1 MGDLVLVTGGAGTL
15 GRAVAQPLLD
25 RGFRVRSVDVRPIHG
40 LPAAVET
47 GLVDIRDAAAVEAV
61 MDGVTAV
68 IHGAAW
74 HGVHLRDHPARDF
87 WELNVDATFNV
98 YEAALAAGVRAVVL
112 CSTMGV
118 YGESRR
124 PEPDGPAVRVGEDLP
139 LRPADVY
146 GASKA
151 VAEELSRYYA
161 RRGIAG
167 ACLRFGMF
175 VPEPFLHAGI
185 RFLYGGV
192 DERDV
197 AEAVVLALELGLD
210 RGEHLGA
217 FNVESPL
224 PFGPDDGVDL
234 RADPLAVIA
243 RHWPDAPALLADA
256 SVEPW
261 GPINEVYEIA
271 KAGEELGWHPRY
283 GFAAF
288 LDALR
293 SGRDSL

>member
-15 GRAVAQPLLD
+15 GRALAQPLLE
-25 RGFRVRSVDVRPIHG
+25 RGFRVRSIDVRPIEG
-40 LPAAVET
+40 LPSDIET
-47 GLVDIRDAAAVEAV
+47 SLVDIRDSAPVEAV
-61 MDGVTAV
+61 MAGVTAV

-124 PEPDGPAVRVGEDLP
+124 PQPDGPAVRVREDLP
-139 LRPADVY
+139 LQPGDAY
-146 GASKA
+146 GASKV

-167 ACLRFGMF
+167 ACMRFGMF

-197 AEAVVLALELGLD
+197 AEAVIRALELALE

-224 PFGPDDGVDL
+224 PFDAGDGVEL
-234 RADPLAVIA
+234 RTDPLAVIA
-243 RHWPDAPALLADA
+243 RHWPDAPALLAA
-256 SVEPW
+256 AGVEPW
-261 GPINEVYEIA
+261 GPINEVYDST
-271 KAGEELGWHPRY
+271 KAREELGWHPRY
-283 GFAAF
+283 GFDVF

-293 SGRDSL
+293 SGRDRL

>member
-1 MGDLVLVTGGAGTL
+1 MGNLVLVTGGAGTL
-15 GRAVAQPLLD
+15 GRAVAQPLLE
-25 RGFRVRSVDVRPIHG
+25 RGFRVRSVDVRPIG
-40 LPAAVET
+40 GVSADVET
-47 GLVDIRDAAAVEAV
+47 SLVDLRDSAAVEAV
-61 MDGVTAV
+61 MAGVTTV
-68 IHGAAW
+68 IHAAAW

-124 PEPDGPAVRVGEDLP
+124 PGPDGPAVRVHEDLP
-139 LRPADVY
+139 LQPGDVY
-146 GASKA
+146 GASKV

-197 AEAVVLALELGLD
+197 AEAVMRAVELTIDG
-210 RGEHLGA
+210 GQHLGA

-224 PFGPDDGVDL
+224 PFDAGDGVGL
-234 RADPLAVIA
+234 RADPLAVIS
-243 RHWPDAPALLADA
+243 RHWPDAPGLLAGA
-256 SVEPW
+256 GIEPW
-261 GPINEVYEIA
+261 GAINEVYEID
-271 KAGEELGWHPRY
+271 KARDELGWHPRY
-283 GFAAF
+283 GFDAF

>member
-1 MGDLVLVTGGAGTL
+1 MADLVLVTGGAGTL
-15 GRAVAQPLLD
+15 GRALAQPLLD
-25 RGFRVRSVDVRPIHG
+25 RGFRVRSVDIRPIEG
-40 LPAAVET
+40 LTPDVETRVVDLRDRAAVES
-47 GLVDIRDAAAVEAV
+47 AME
-61 MDGVTAV
+61 GVTAV

-74 HGVHLRDHPARDF
+74 HGIHLRDHPARDF
-87 WELNVDATFNV
+87 WELNADATFSV

-124 PEPDGPAVRVGEDLP
+124 PVPEGPSVRVHEDLP
-139 LRPADVY
+139 LQPGDVY
-146 GASKA
+146 GASKV
-151 VAEELSRYYA
+151 VAEDLSRYYA

-167 ACLRFGMF
+167 ACMRFGMF

-197 AEAVVLALELGLD
+197 VEAVIRAMELALDG
-210 RGEHLGA
+210 GGHLGA

-224 PFGPDDGVDL
+224 PFDEADGRGL
-234 RADPLAVIA
+234 REDPLAVIA
-243 RHWPDAPALLADA
+243 RHWPDAPALLAA
-256 SVEPW
+256 AGVQPW
-261 GPINEVYEIA
+261 GPINEVYEITR
-271 KAGEELGWHPRY
+271 AGEELGWQPRY

-293 SGRDSL
+293 AGRDSL